1 MGRFEQL
8 VYEISATSLTGCPR
22 EPWPEV
28 AVSGRSNVGKS
39 SLLNRLAAKKA
50 LARVSQRPGKT
61 QALNFFRLGESR
73 ARLVDLPGYGYA
85 EVPRA
90 LQDAWRRFMSDYLE
104 RRAQLA
110 GLVQLVDSR
119 HAPTAL
125 DHQMIEWLQANERP
139 FLLVLTKADKL
150 KRGERAAAL
159 AGART
164 ALALPAEQPALLF
177 SAEDGTGRA
186 ELIAWIDGQ
195 LTRWRP
201 AAAAP
206 APSPDEVDAEPPA
219 G

>member
-8 VYEISATSLTGCPR
+8 IYETSALSLGACPG

-39 SLLNRLAAKKA
+39 SLLNKLAAQKA

-90 LQDAWRRFMSDYLE
+90 VQDKWRRFMNDYLE
-104 RRAQLA
+104 GRAQLA
-110 GLVQLVDSR
+110 GLVQLVDCR
-119 HAPTAL
+119 HEPTAL
-125 DHQMIEWLQANERP
+125 DRQMIDWLAAGARP
-139 FLLVLTKADKL
+139 FLIVLTKADKL
-150 KRGERAAAL
+150 PRGQRQQAL
-159 AGART
+159 ARVRETLG
-164 ALALPAEQPALLF
+164 LGPAQPVQLF
-177 SAEDGTGRA
+177 SATDGTGRA

-195 LTRWRP
+195 LAAWRP
-201 AAAAP
+201 AP
-206 APSPDEVDAEPPA
+206 AT

>member
-8 VYEISATSLTGCPR
+8 VYEISATSLSGCPA
-22 EPWPEV
+22 EAWPEV

-90 LQDAWRRFMSDYLE
+90 VQDAWRRFMTDYLE

-125 DHQMIEWLQANERP
+125 DRQMIEWLQANERP

-150 KRGERAAAL
+150 KRGERQAAL
-159 AGART
+159 AGARA

-177 SAEDGTGRA
+177 SAEDGTGRP

-201 AAAAP
+201 APAPLPPAP
-206 APSPDEVDAEPPA
+206 APDDPDAA
-219 G
+219 